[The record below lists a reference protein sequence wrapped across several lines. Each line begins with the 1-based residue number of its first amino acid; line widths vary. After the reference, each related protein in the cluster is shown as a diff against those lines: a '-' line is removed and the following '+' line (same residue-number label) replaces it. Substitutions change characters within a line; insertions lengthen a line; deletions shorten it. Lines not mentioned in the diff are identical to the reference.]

1 MLAACRNKICKY
13 RGIIHDTQIDLIQ
26 DLIEIIG
33 VIPEQKPFTSCI
45 SLLCPEEALFLF
57 KQRMHLKYH
66 QQMLFL
72 TYLYDTVNIRNCLGE
87 QLTIRIIPIRWCIC
101 NNLSILRKPL
111 LSDQIMIIC
120 FNLLIIRLIQASWI
134 SGSYDLLLR

>member
-1 MLAACRNKICKY
+1 
-13 RGIIHDTQIDLIQ
+13 
-26 DLIEIIG
+26 
-33 VIPEQKPFTSCI
+33 
-45 SLLCPEEALFLF
+45 
-57 KQRMHLKYH
+57 
-66 QQMLFL
+66 MLFL

-101 NNLSILRKPL
+101 NNLGILRKPL